1 MSERAAASVAYLTH
15 SRFVEHDEP
24 AHAENARRIRA
35 CWRELETSG
44 LLPRLHAIMPES
56 ASDEAI
62 LRAHSEAY
70 LRQLELLARQA
81 PERRFLLD
89 ADTYASAISP
99 EIARLSAGAVL
110 GAVDAV
116 LGGKAQRALA
126 LTRPPG
132 HHARPIAAMGFC
144 LLGNVAIAAR
154 QAQATFGLE
163 RVLVVDYDVHH
174 GNGTQEMLYEDPHT
188 LFFSIHQAPFY
199 PGTGRLGE
207 IGHGAGRGFTIN
219 APLPPAHG
227 DSSYRALF
235 DQVLLPAARRYQP
248 QLVLVSVGFDAHW
261 QDPLARMNLS
271 LRGYDWLARAL
282 IEMAEECCDG
292 RIIFALEGGYD
303 TRVLALGVRNL
314 AHALLGDE
322 ECHDPIGPAPQPS
335 PPIGAMLAP
344 LCNIHGL
351 PAP

>member
-207 IGHGAGRGFTIN
+207 IGHGAGRVVSPSTHRCHQRMATRAT
-219 APLPPAHG
+219 APSSIRYCCPP
-227 DSSYRALF
+227 RA
-235 DQVLLPAARRYQP
+235 AI
-248 QLVLVSVGFDAHW
+248 S
-261 QDPLARMNLS
+261 
-271 LRGYDWLARAL
+271 
-282 IEMAEECCDG
+282 
-292 RIIFALEGGYD
+292 
-303 TRVLALGVRNL
+303 RNL
-314 AHALLGDE
+314 
-322 ECHDPIGPAPQPS
+322 CSFP
-335 PPIGAMLAP
+335 
-344 LCNIHGL
+344 
-351 PAP
+351 